1 MPLSDGRNF
10 VPKEI
15 RTKEEFQ
22 KLLPEAT
29 EIRVLR
35 GEESAKLKLRTPK
48 ALYTF
53 KTDAG
58 DVDALL
64 KGLKTPVVEL

>member
-1 MPLSDGRNF
+1 M
-10 VPKEI
+10 PKEI
-15 RTKEEFQ
+15 KTKEEFE
-22 KLLPEAT
+22 KLLPQAR

-35 GEESAKLKLRTPK
+35 GEESTKLKLRTSK
-48 ALYTF
+48 VLYTF
-53 KTDAG
+53 QTPSG

>member
-1 MPLSDGRNF
+1 

-15 RTKEEFQ
+15 TTKEEFQ

-35 GEESAKLKLRTPK
+35 GEESAKLKLRTK
-48 ALYTF
+48 RFLCTF
-53 KTDAG
+53 KTNSS

-64 KGLKTPVVEL
+64 KGLKTPIIEI